1 MRIEN
6 CLSFVSQIVALHLF
20 SLLVIF
26 LSRGFLRRD
35 CAIADVPLVV
45 QSVIV
50 VFWESTL

>member
-1 MRIEN
+1 MQIEKW
-6 CLSFVSQIVALHLF
+6 LSFVYQIVALRLF
-20 SLLVIF
+20 SLLFIF

-50 VFWESTL
+50 VLWKSTM